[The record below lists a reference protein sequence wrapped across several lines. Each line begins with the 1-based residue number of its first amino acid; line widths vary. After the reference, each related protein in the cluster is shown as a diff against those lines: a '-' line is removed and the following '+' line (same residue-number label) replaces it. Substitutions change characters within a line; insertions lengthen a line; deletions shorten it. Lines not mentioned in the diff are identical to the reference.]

1 MVNEWICW
9 FGAPDYIHSDQG
21 RKFKANLFTELCQLL
36 GLTKTRT
43 SPYHPQSDGLV
54 GRLNQTPLM
63 MLSIAVEEDKEKW
76 DEHLPVLMVAY
87 HLSVHD
93 TTGFT
98 PIYLMYGREIQ
109 LPLDVMIGQAP
120 ETMHNRVEYTSKL
133 HSRLE
138 REFEL
143 VCEGTRSVQ
152 QRQKE
157 IYDHYVMG
165 RRFNVGDRVWLH
177 SPVVG
182 RGKWRKFHK
191 QWRGPFRVVKALS
204 DITY

>member
-1 MVNEWICW
+1 MLPSRVGNPMERVALDILGPLPKTKHGNQYILAVSDYFTRWSEAFSLPNQEAITVAQTLVNEWICR

-43 SPYHPQSDGLV
+43 SPYHPQSDELV

-63 MLSIAVEEDKEKW
+63 TLSIAVEEDKEKW
-76 DEHLPVLMVAY
+76 DEHLLVLMVAY

-109 LPLDVMIGQAP
+109 LPLDVMFGQAP
-120 ETMHNRVEYTSKL
+120 ETMHNRV
-133 HSRLE
+133 
-138 REFEL
+138 
-143 VCEGTRSVQ
+143 
-152 QRQKE
+152 
-157 IYDHYVMG
+157 
-165 RRFNVGDRVWLH
+165 
-177 SPVVG
+177 
-182 RGKWRKFHK
+182 
-191 QWRGPFRVVKALS
+191 
-204 DITY
+204 